1 MVTVLFWGYN
11 FVSVKLVYQQVTPA
25 ALALVRY
32 LAMWAL
38 LHLVCAVLK
47 RPVKVDPSDRAKV
60 WAAGLVSMGVY
71 MIFFLEG
78 MRRTTAPEG
87 AILLSTTPLLTY
99 IFSLIAKIEE
109 PKPLAMAGTVVAF
122 GGVTAVILGG
132 VKATGNGSLLG
143 NALVFTGAVVWAL
156 STMQMRPL
164 LAKYEALPLFTASM
178 PGALLVLLPFGLQDS
193 MAVAWSS
200 LTPQTWINL
209 VQITVGSGTIAF
221 VCFYLGVKQVGP
233 AMATRYQFF
242 VPIFA
247 AFVAWLVLGQTLNVV
262 QWIGIAVV
270 ISGVFLTSY
279 ARFAGSKPKAAA

>member
-11 FVSVKLVYQQVTPA
+11 FVSVKLVYQQLTPS

-47 RPVKVDPSDRAKV
+47 RPVRVDRADRLKV
-60 WAAGLVSMGVY
+60 WVAGLVSMGIY

-78 MRRTTAPEG
+78 MRRTTAAEG

-99 IFSLIAKIEE
+99 IFSLIMKIEE
-109 PKPLAMAGTVVAF
+109 SKPLAMLGTVVAF
-122 GGVTAVILGG
+122 GGVSAVILGG
-132 VKATGNGSLLG
+132 VKASGNGSLLG
-143 NALVFTGAVVWAL
+143 NVLVFTGAVVWAL

-178 PGALLVLLPFGLQDS
+178 PGPLIVLLPYGLKDS
-193 MAVAWSS
+193 LAVPWGQLSV
-200 LTPQTWINL
+200 QTWVNL
-209 VQITVGSGTIAF
+209 SQITIGSGTIAF

-242 VPIFA
+242 VPIIA
-247 AFVAWLVLGQTLNVV
+247 AFVAWVVLRQSLNIV
-262 QWIGIAVV
+262 QWVGIAVV

-279 ARFAGSKPKAAA
+279 ARFAAPKEKIAA